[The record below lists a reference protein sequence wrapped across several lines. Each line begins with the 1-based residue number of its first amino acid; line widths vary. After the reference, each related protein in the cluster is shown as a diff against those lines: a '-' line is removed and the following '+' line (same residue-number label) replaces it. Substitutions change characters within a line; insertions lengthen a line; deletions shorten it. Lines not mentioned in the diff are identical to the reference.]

1 MLLFPDAGDSSGGGG
16 STGGSVNASPGTDN
30 AGSGSDA
37 QGVGAPAGGEAPPAP
52 ENDSEAPADGP
63 AGDDGDESESDSVM
77 EAMAG
82 AVDGQEPEASDAEAS
97 PLVSDAELVAI
108 LAAIRGEQPK
118 SDDSQQA
125 QGKDAAKPEAKAEA
139 KPKAPETKP
148 DAANPD
154 AGVMDDASIQ
164 ALVDEFPEV
173 APLAQTAKAL
183 AKDSADLKQK
193 NAELE
198 ARLQKL
204 EQGVTQTQQQ
214 SQERAHFE
222 QVVKPVMTAIDSI
235 QGLDEARLAMLAN
248 AAKSVGLDMAPGT
261 GARRRFAVAPRPGP

>member
-1 MLLFPDAGDSSGGGG
+1 
-16 STGGSVNASPGTDN
+16 
-30 AGSGSDA
+30 
-37 QGVGAPAGGEAPPAP
+37 
-52 ENDSEAPADGP
+52 
-63 AGDDGDESESDSVM
+63 
-77 EAMAG
+77 
-82 AVDGQEPEASDAEAS
+82 
-97 PLVSDAELVAI
+97 
-108 LAAIRGEQPK
+108 
-118 SDDSQQA
+118 
-125 QGKDAAKPEAKAEA
+125 
-139 KPKAPETKP
+139 
-148 DAANPD
+148 
-154 AGVMDDASIQ
+154 MDDASIQ

-235 QGLDEARLAMLAN
+235 KGLDEARFGRFDGQNMTPAQAEQREAMVRLATRLSQERLRTHPIDHTLRGAELAKAWQAHDAAMLE
-248 AAKSVGLDMAPGT
+248 AAHRTLTNKAGVRKEAPTTRSAVIQHARAQAASRSPIGVAASSGKAKAPSTPYTDSDDPVTALDKV
-261 GARRRFAVAPRPGP
+261 FAAHQ